1 MIASVK
7 YIIAHSSL
15 AKTYLKDIL
24 KSVAKQYYVT
34 EAERVNIKVVKSLQL
49 PKIMLTKIANIAR
62 KSIFNKADE
71 SKKKGDFNSIRLW
84 A

>member
-1 MIASVK
+1 MVSDCKSQV
-7 YIIAHSSL
+7 YHSSL

-49 PKIMLTKIANIAR
+49 PKIIVNKNR
-62 KSIFNKADE
+62 KYSE
-71 SKKKGDFNSIRLW
+71 KKYF
-84 A
+84 